1 MKIELGQKIIDKIRG
16 KKKKVI
22 NIQPQLPSD
31 CERIQID
38 SKTNAIRYYVY
49 DYQNI
54 ANTIVN
60 DKKVL
65 FIDIGANEAQSAR
78 YAYKFFKNVTVV
90 SYEPLKSCLH
100 FLDEVKEEHP
110 DYIYKDIALSKEV
123 GTITI
128 KENVAISGLS
138 SSLDIKSDYPYF
150 DAENKYK
157 QSEVINHEVK
167 TSTITEEAKWWK
179 TFDTDLK
186 ILKIDTQGTELE
198 ILKAA
203 GGGNLLKEGF
213 IDILMIEIITADK
226 YVGQGNYIDTINFLN
241 ECGFEIYNI
250 KPGFRTYK
258 NNPIAPEGLSYG
270 MGDEYDFTYIH
281 KNTLSK
287 LKKNNEI

>member
-90 SYEPLKSCLH
+90 
-100 FLDEVKEEHP
+100 
-110 DYIYKDIALSKEV
+110 
-123 GTITI
+123 
-128 KENVAISGLS
+128 
-138 SSLDIKSDYPYF
+138 
-150 DAENKYK
+150 
-157 QSEVINHEVK
+157 
-167 TSTITEEAKWWK
+167 
-179 TFDTDLK
+179 
-186 ILKIDTQGTELE
+186 
-198 ILKAA
+198 
-203 GGGNLLKEGF
+203 
-213 IDILMIEIITADK
+213 
-226 YVGQGNYIDTINFLN
+226 
-241 ECGFEIYNI
+241 
-250 KPGFRTYK
+250 
-258 NNPIAPEGLSYG
+258 
-270 MGDEYDFTYIH
+270 
-281 KNTLSK
+281 
-287 LKKNNEI
+287 